1 MKLAYSNSGKKS
13 EPTTNRAKSRGS
25 VQRDTKVVLA
35 ELVGKLKEKLH
46 PKKVAATSAG
56 EKHQRGELRP
66 NLDRLT
72 VGVDLGDQWSNY
84 CILGLEGETLA
95 EGQLRT
101 TQEDIAEFF
110 QALNAA
116 RVVIEV
122 GTHSAWVQEV
132 IGGYGHEVL
141 VANPRLMDGSK
152 RRKRKND
159 RIDANKLARLGRV
172 DPESLYPIQHRSRE
186 VRQDLVMLRARD
198 ALVAARTEIINT
210 TRGLVKSMGTRLPKC
225 SSRSFAKKGE
235 EAVAVEMR
243 AALLPL
249 VRLAATLSADI
260 KEYDKKIEEL
270 GREKYGHTALLRQVK
285 GVGPITAL
293 AYVLTLENPERF
305 VKSRDVGPYLGLVP
319 RQEDSGESQPQLGI
333 SKAGDTMVRKLL
345 VGSAQYILGPFG
357 PDTDL
362 RRYGLRLCERGGK
375 NAKKRAAVAVARK
388 LAVLLH
394 CLWVSGEGQRAGAA
408 PRHGSDDRAGG
419 GCIEES
425 ENIKSERTI

>member
-1 MKLAYSNSGKKS
+1 MKEHNNSAKKS
-13 EPTTNRAKSRGS
+13 EPAGRRAKVKGP
-25 VQRDTKVVLA
+25 VQRDTKEVLA
-35 ELVGKLKEKLH
+35 ELVEKLKERLG
-46 PKKVAATSAG
+46 PSAVQAIAG
-56 EKHQRGELRP
+56 REHSRGGLRP

-72 VGVDLGDQWSNY
+72 VGVDLGDQWSHY
-84 CILGLEGETLA
+84 CILDLEGETLA

-101 TQEDIAEFF
+101 TPQDVAEFF
-110 QALNAA
+110 QVLNAA
-116 RVVIEV
+116 RVVLEV

-132 IGGYGHEVL
+132 ICSCGHEVL

-172 DPESLYPIQHRSRE
+172 DPQSLHPMRHRSKE

-198 ALVAARTEIINT
+198 ALVSARTELINAM
-210 TRGLVKSMGTRLPKC
+210 RGLVKSMGARLPQC
-225 SSRSFAKKGE
+225 SSPSFAQKAE
-235 EAVAVEMR
+235 EAVPLEIR
-243 AALLPL
+243 EALMPL
-249 VRLAATLSADI
+249 VRLTAALSNSI
-260 KEYDKKIEEL
+260 QEYDEKIEKL
-270 GREKYGHTALLRQVK
+270 GSEKYGHTALLRQVK

-293 AYVLTLENPERF
+293 AYVLTLERPDRF

-319 RQEDSGESQPQLGI
+319 KQEDSGDSQPQLGI

-345 VGSAQYILGPFG
+345 VGSAHYIMGPFG

-394 CLWVSGEGQRAGAA
+394 RLWVSGEVYEPLRQSMSTMITATAA
-408 PRHGSDDRAGG
+408 
-419 GCIEES
+419 
-425 ENIKSERTI
+425 